1 VRVLLS
7 YQNVLTAWQ
16 VLILNCFLFIREE
29 EEDDDNDH
37 GLNDDN
43 DSDEELDEEAE
54 EQRILQPG
62 QFNAN
67 LNLPE
72 EEEPEDIPDEEEDG
86 EDDTPVVN
94 TPPRPKSGSSKK
106 TFIWKL
112 GRVSWGHAT
121 LVLVL
126 S

>member
-1 VRVLLS
+1 MRVLLS

-94 TPPRPKSGSSKK
+94 TPPRPAPNPGQARRHLFENSDEWVEGMPL
-106 TFIWKL
+106 WY
-112 GRVSWGHAT
+112 
-121 LVLVL
+121 
-126 S
+126 